1 MQTYSVDCPRRLR
14 PYHLYIASSNLTQG
28 LTTEHDNPDMPKY
41 YPGSVAA
48 TYFLHPAHMQ
58 YVVANK
64 ARTKCYLDLIV
75 QISEYQSNREH
86 QNMKLLRLQWSHV
99 FEEAMVVLQKPAL
112 FDLYTQE
119 TERQF
124 MRLYEEEQKQQRV
137 QGGWSMLELGDM
149 AMCRAVLGEI
159 FKESLDAS
167 KFPNADNEVLVSVIH
182 HNTENDMVECRV
194 VTPHTWLPSVEYT
207 TLHGKIARHDLVVL
221 LDNKKRVKTKDFVW
235 CLYGDNMGVGHIVQV
250 WQHTRAPW
258 FNGLEVR
265 IVRYDA
271 MRACWFVS
279 ISSSIGAEY
288 EGMHIMLDPEFTDTQ
303 LRQRQG
309 LCASVQHLYMYSK
322 YLLEE
327 NERLLKP
334 QEHDVT
340 DASNAMVTIADD
352 GSAQAD
358 TTDSDTAQQQA
369 AATEKKDMQAEL
381 AQLAAQ
387 LAAQQAA
394 ATERE
399 RLQAELAKLQS
410 SHRQELARE
419 RAGWQFHISNMHNDT
434 TQSILFSVNQHLTP
448 LGYKVH
454 KTREGIKCDKL
465 QDEPREQ

>member
-1 MQTYSVDCPRRLR
+1 
-14 PYHLYIASSNLTQG
+14 
-28 LTTEHDNPDMPKY
+28 
-41 YPGSVAA
+41 
-48 TYFLHPAHMQ
+48 
-58 YVVANK
+58 
-64 ARTKCYLDLIV
+64 
-75 QISEYQSNREH
+75 
-86 QNMKLLRLQWSHV
+86 
-99 FEEAMVVLQKPAL
+99 
-112 FDLYTQE
+112 
-119 TERQF
+119 
-124 MRLYEEEQKQQRV
+124 
-137 QGGWSMLELGDM
+137 MLELGDM
-149 AMCRAVLGEI
+149 AMCRAALGEI

-279 ISSSIGAEY
+279 ISSSVGAEY

-309 LCASVQHLYMYSK
+309 LCATVQHLYQYSK
-322 YLLEE
+322 QLLEE
-327 NERLLKP
+327 KERLLRT
-334 QEHDVT
+334 QEQHAATESKDIEAELT
-340 DASNAMVTIADD
+340 QLA
-352 GSAQAD
+352 AQLA
-358 TTDSDTAQQQA
+358 AQQQA
-369 AATEKKDMQAEL
+369 AATEKTDMQAEL
-381 AQLAAQ
+381 TQLAAQ
-387 LAAQQAA
+387 LAAQQQAA
-394 ATERE
+394 ATEKTDM
-399 RLQAELAKLQS
+399 QAELAKLRA
-410 SHRQELARE
+410 SHQHELARE

-448 LGYKVH
+448 LGYTVH

-465 QDEPREQ
+465 HDEPSDGNEKQAQ